1 MFKLQAKRGLSE
13 VVGAILIAIIVL
25 AMSMSW
31 IILETQTTTK
41 QTTSIIDI
49 IRTASKSQTQSLSL
63 AYYYKQDNN
72 LHLYL
77 YNYGTE
83 NSTPKLALINQ
94 NIVYYQTN
102 WTFNWYI
109 ILGPDGEFGQQI
121 GQTTHPA
128 NSYTLNATNK
138 PTFTNQYS
146 HVGYQATTTLYITN
160 TTTTITIQTS
170 DGMEVY
176 IDNQPV
182 FSKTAYHTQPTTTY
196 TTTIPIQA
204 GTHQIT
210 TKYYQWEHDLHS
222 SFSATNTTPDNSL
235 SLIDMQTQT
244 PTNTITPK
252 SLVKLTLPAP
262 ETSNIELLLTTIE
275 GGFFTWKL
283 VV

>member
-1 MFKLQAKRGLSE
+1 
-13 VVGAILIAIIVL
+13 
-25 AMSMSW
+25 MSW

-41 QTTSIIDI
+41 QTSIIDI

-83 NSTPKLALINQ
+83 NSTPKIALINQ

-102 WTFNWYI
+102 WTFNWYT
-109 ILGPDGEFGQQI
+109 ILGPDGKFGQQI
-121 GQTTHPA
+121 GQTTHTA
-128 NSYTLNATNK
+128 NSYTLNTTNK

-176 IDNQPV
+176 MTTNQYFPNL
-182 FSKTAYHTQPTTTY
+182 YHTQPTTTY
-196 TTTIPIQA
+196 TTTVPIQA

-210 TKYYQWEHDLHS
+210 TKYYQWEHDFIAAFLQ
-222 SFSATNTTPDNSL
+222 P
-235 SLIDMQTQT
+235 
-244 PTNTITPK
+244 
-252 SLVKLTLPAP
+252 TLPQ
-262 ETSNIELLLTTIE
+262 TT
-275 GGFFTWKL
+275 L
-283 VV
+283 YH

>member
-31 IILETQTTTK
+31 ITLETQTTTK

-102 WTFNWYI
+102 WIFNWYT

-121 GQTTHPA
+121 GQTTHTA
-128 NSYTLNATNK
+128 NSYTLNTTNK

-176 IDNQPV
+176 IDNQPI
-182 FSKTAYHTQPTTTY
+182 FFKTAYHTHPTTTY

-222 SFSATNTTPDNSL
+222 RFSATNTTPDNSL

-262 ETSNIELLLTTIE
+262 ETANIELLLTTIE